1 MTKPRP
7 RRALVIC
14 AFFFFLQGLSKG
26 QDCSDPAVLCPLFA
40 SDTLNTADGAPFSV
54 PGDFC
59 FDEAP
64 NAVFFSFNT
73 LDTDQFTF
81 IDYQDSTATVFLEI
95 DSCNTDTLFAQAL
108 NLVVFTAGDLCD
120 LNTYS
125 APVFCTTEIEDSGG
139 ALLSG
144 LQPST
149 TYYVMVTGLFGA
161 PPAINPSECA
171 FNVGVIGPA
180 VEYDLEPDPEN
191 PIRINPGQSATLGV
205 NPGFPDLEWVGQ
217 GADGA
222 TSPEVS
228 VSPSEVGVYRYE
240 VFAEIDGCQ
249 FSETFTVIVE
259 PPINPFNAFTPNND
273 GFNDTW
279 EIDRIQEFPN
289 AQIVIYSRWGSK
301 VFQTTNYRNDWDGD
315 DLPAAT
321 YYYVIELNDIDNFDA
336 PPITGSVTILR

>member
-1 MTKPRP
+1 MTKPTP
-7 RRALVIC
+7 VKALVAC
-14 AFFFFLQGLSKG
+14 LFFFLLQSNVNA
-26 QDCSDPAVLCPLFA
+26 QDCSNPAALCPLFS
-40 SDTLNTADGAPFSV
+40 SDTLNTADGAPLSV

-95 DSCNTDTLFAQAL
+95 DSCNTDTIFAQSL
-108 NLVVFTAGDLCD
+108 NLAIFTADDLCD
-120 LNTYS
+120 LNTYGPS
-125 APVFCTTEIEDSGG
+125 VFCTTEIEDSGG
-139 ALLSG
+139 AQLDG
-144 LQPST
+144 LMPAT
-149 TYYVMVTGLFGA
+149 TYYVMVTGLFGDA
-161 PPAINPSECA
+161 PATEPSACA
-171 FNVGVIGPA
+171 FNVGVTGPA
-180 VEYDLEPDPEN
+180 VNYDLEPDPDG
-191 PIRINPGQSATLGV
+191 PITITPGQSATLAV
-205 NPGFPDLEWVGQ
+205 NPGYADLEWMGD

-222 TSPEVS
+222 TGPAVT
-228 VSPSEVGVYRYE
+228 VSPDEVGVYRYE
-240 VFAEIDGCQ
+240 VFSEIDGCQ

-259 PPINPFNAFTPNND
+259 PPINPFNAFTPNSD

-279 EIDRIQEFPN
+279 EIDRIQEYPN

-321 YYYVIELNDIDNFDA
+321 YYYVIELNDIENFDA
-336 PPITGSVTILR
+336 PPITGSVTIMR